1 MVVRNDKINDK
12 IDKPKND
19 NYGMDPFGNEII
31 WVPKLDSDNTIPLY
45 SRLVGAIQEDI
56 NKGVLMR
63 GFKMPPQRVLANQL
77 GINHGTVTRA
87 YKICEEKGL
96 VNGIIGKGTFIA
108 TSPGLPVSLL
118 TDHKDSDII
127 NLGMAIPL
135 YECNPLIELA
145 TTQIQSS
152 MDYGLTMTYCPPEG
166 HIKHRYVAANW
177 LKHYKM
183 DAKAENIL
191 ITSGTQ
197 NALSIILMTLFE
209 KGDRIVVD
217 EYTYTGLKSLASY
230 MNIILIPVKGD
241 ENGMDIDSLS
251 ATCKREQPKGIY
263 LISDCQNPT
272 SITLTEEKRIALANI
287 IAEYSLLLMED
298 ATFSFSLEQKMKPI
312 SALIPEQSLYIM
324 GTSKAISPA
333 FRISY
338 IVAPTSLVGQLSHGL
353 NNIIWVASPFTS
365 EIVSLLQSSGAYER
379 IENEKIRILKERNAC
394 FDRIMTGYRS
404 HKSDTSCYRFIELS
418 DEYDDIEL
426 EYLALEKGVQILS
439 ANRFFVGAKPE
450 HPTLRLAISAP
461 NTYEDLEKALLIVKS
476 ILDRYRKRKP
486 QNLLF

>member
-1 MVVRNDKINDK
+1 MAIRNDKV
-12 IDKPKND
+12 D
-19 NYGMDPFGNEII
+19 NFGLDPFGNEII
-31 WVPKLDSDNTIPLY
+31 WVPKLDKDDSVPLY
-45 SRLVGAIQEDI
+45 TRLVQAIQDDI
-56 NKGVLMR
+56 NKGILMR

-96 VNGIIGKGTFIA
+96 VNGIIGKGTFVA

-118 TDHKDSDII
+118 TDHKNTDII

-183 DAKAENIL
+183 EAKAENIL

-241 ENGMDIDSLS
+241 ENGMDIDSLV

-263 LISDCQNPT
+263 LISDYQNPT
-272 SITLTEEKRIALANI
+272 SLTLSAEKRIALAKVI
-287 IAEYSLLLMED
+287 KEYSLLLMED
-298 ATFSFSLEQKMKPI
+298 ATFSFCLEQKMMPI
-312 SALIPEQSLYIM
+312 SAIIPEQSLYIM

-338 IVAPTSLVGQLSHGL
+338 IVAPSAMVDQLAHGL
-353 NNIIWVASPFTS
+353 NNIIWMASPFTS

-379 IENEKIRILKERNAC
+379 IENEKIRVLKERNAC
-394 FDRIMTGYRS
+394 FDRIMTGYKAHES
-404 HKSDTSCYRFIELS
+404 NTSCYRFIELP
-418 DEYDDIEL
+418 DGYDDIEL

-450 HPTLRLAISAP
+450 HPTLRLAVSAP
-461 NTYEDLEKALLIVKS
+461 NSYEDLEKALSVVKDL
-476 ILDRYRKRKP
+476 LDNYQKRKP
-486 QNLLF
+486 QNLFV